1 MTEEDKKLISSFEGK
16 LRHFMFLHDEL
27 KQENANLKLLL
38 NQKDEEIKQ
47 LEQSRKEL
55 EARYTDLKTA
65 RTISLYDR
73 DIKDTKQRLT
83 GLVREVGDVIPADA
97 VAADIQ
103 KMERLPGSIHGAPR
117 ENSENSC
124 VFKYYTVFTS
134 FCQYDILFMCNIF
147 NIPYFKGA

>member
-16 LRHFMFLHDEL
+16 LRHFMFLYDEL

-55 EARYTDLKTA
+55 EAQYTDLKMA
-65 RTISLYDR
+65 RTISLYDK

-83 GLVREVGDVIPADA
+83 SLVREVDKCIALLSD
-97 VAADIQ
+97 
-103 KMERLPGSIHGAPR
+103 
-117 ENSENSC
+117 
-124 VFKYYTVFTS
+124 
-134 FCQYDILFMCNIF
+134 
-147 NIPYFKGA
+147 

>member
-1 MTEEDKKLISSFEGK
+1 
-16 LRHFMFLHDEL
+16 MFLHDEL

-83 GLVREVGDVIPADA
+83 GLVREIDKCIALLN
-97 VAADIQ
+97 
-103 KMERLPGSIHGAPR
+103 E
-117 ENSENSC
+117 
-124 VFKYYTVFTS
+124 
-134 FCQYDILFMCNIF
+134 
-147 NIPYFKGA
+147 